1 MPFASRSAA
10 MHIALW
16 SIDRGY
22 RLSWYVWPVSIAVLI
37 CGWIYVERP
46 VSTAALSSARRQQPA
61 PSAPAPAP
69 PAPARSANRSPVEAN
84 PFEKRSVIIWP
95 EKLLA
100 DSHVCHDDALGA
112 GPIIE
117 ACTRMIESGLLD
129 ERQLVAAYSRRGFY
143 YAATQTDR
151 ALADYDAALKIQPD
165 SPAVLTD
172 RAWIYLE
179 HDRVDAAMADAN
191 KAIELLPRSLSAR
204 ARLYRANAFLA
215 LNAYT
220 KAVSD
225 LDDAQGID
233 PADPHMYLTRGDI
246 ENALKHYDDALQAYD
261 EFTKRAPR
269 FADGLV
275 GRGLVLEATG
285 HPKEAV
291 LALESA
297 LKLDPKN
304 SEAIAARGRL
314 RSAQKTSD
322 R

>member
-1 MPFASRSAA
+1 
-10 MHIALW
+10 
-16 SIDRGY
+16 
-22 RLSWYVWPVSIAVLI
+22 
-37 CGWIYVERP
+37 
-46 VSTAALSSARRQQPA
+46 
-61 PSAPAPAP
+61 
-69 PAPARSANRSPVEAN
+69 
-84 PFEKRSVIIWP
+84 VIIWP

-100 DSHVCHDDALGA
+100 DSRVCHDDAVGA

-165 SPAVLTD
+165 SAAVLTD

-246 ENALKHYDDALQAYD
+246 ENALKHYDAALQAYD

-285 HPKEAV
+285 HPKEAL

-304 SEAIAARGRL
+304 SEAISVRGRL